1 MKRGIGNRESGIEAG
16 FARGRFAAPMN
27 SALPRNAGEGW
38 GGGEGEK
45 VLVQMLALAPIRPS
59 GTFPR
64 QRGKGLRPKG
74 GIH

>member
-1 MKRGIGNRESGIEAG
+1 MRSGVAGRVGGRNEIFSRLQEKRRVALEEEALCVVG
-16 FARGRFAAPMN
+16 
-27 SALPRNAGEGW
+27 
-38 GGGEGEK
+38 
-45 VLVQMLALAPIRPS
+45 VAPICL